1 MQNWVRPRDAWIQK
15 HKSGGTT
22 IISEPFGV
30 LFQCT
35 HSIQKQPVMRKY
47 HKELRKGSM
56 PCQMLQC
63 LVASPRGHL
72 DACRFQCQLSLQCW
86 KMHCPPALFTRLLSS
101 SCTAELAAT
110 STLSVYSMCRMYMN
124 CHVSTYNQHLFAML
138 RSQEHLQLSQ
148 QLCAHAIDHHHSTAA
163 QEVTAAVASLLPCS
177 TCC

>member
-1 MQNWVRPRDAWIQK
+1 MIEAHCQGTSGQGLMQNWVRPRDAWIQK

-72 DACRFQCQLSLQCW
+72 DACRFQCQLSLQCRPLL
-86 KMHCPPALFTRLLSS
+86 KALPWPCANLMLSRPSWSLCHLCVFWHTEVQLEEDSSIAEVTNQRNTRLMKL
-101 SCTAELAAT
+101 CTH
-110 STLSVYSMCRMYMN
+110 N
-124 CHVSTYNQHLFAML
+124 
-138 RSQEHLQLSQ
+138 
-148 QLCAHAIDHHHSTAA
+148 
-163 QEVTAAVASLLPCS
+163 
-177 TCC
+177 